1 MHVIRLRGNWSLNAF
16 AQPEGEPTRVDEPG
30 QWLSHL
36 GADFRG
42 RVRLTR
48 RFHAPTGI
56 TANDIV
62 AVTFE
67 HQGVV
72 GSVLLDGIPLAAFD
86 SLAAPQPILF
96 SHDIRGQLERGHEL
110 ALEIERPD
118 QLDLE
123 SPQGRSEPAFAS
135 PVMGTVRLEIR
146 SA

>member
-16 AQPEGEPTRVDEPG
+16 ARPEGEPTRVDEPA
-30 QWLSHL
+30 QYLSHL
-36 GADFRG
+36 GANFRG

-67 HQGVV
+67 HQGVA

-86 SLAAPQPILF
+86 SLAAAQPILF
-96 SHDIRGQLERGHEL
+96 SRDIRGQLAPSHEL
-110 ALEIERPD
+110 AIEIEMPTP
-118 QLDLE
+118 LDLV
-123 SPQGRSEPAFAS
+123 SPQGHSEPALTS
-135 PVMGTVRLEIR
+135 PVVGTVRLEIR

>member
-16 AQPEGEPTRVDEPG
+16 ARPAGEPTRVDEPARY
-30 QWLSHL
+30 LSHL

-72 GSVLLDGIPLAAFD
+72 GSVSLDSVPLAEFD

-96 SHDIRGQLERGHEL
+96 SHDIRGQLARGHEL

-123 SPQGRSEPAFAS
+123 SPQGRSERALAS